1 MTINDALTE
10 ISRTRQRKNIEPVG
24 ASPYEV
30 VKFTGLPL
38 AKVIAELKAM
48 RADGL
53 LRLKTDKAGTVYY
66 CFADVA
72 ALRLPEA
79 DVPETDEAEQ
89 ETENGEKKI
98 KPASAEKTLQK
109 LRRRQHEVLTNLSS
123 CVNPAEYQRLAK
135 EYSELCYKI
144 EAEENLCDTAAA
156 NLHGKLDRAKR
167 TVTVPR
173 NHEKRGL
180 NK

>member
-53 LRLKTDKAGTVYY
+53 LRLKTDKAGIVYY

-72 ALRLPEA
+72 ALQQPEI
-79 DVPETDEAEQ
+79 DEPETNEAGQ
-89 ETENGEKKI
+89 TENGEKPI
-98 KPASAEKTLQK
+98 AQSASAEKTLQK
-109 LRRRQHEVLTNLSS
+109 LRRRQHEVLTNLSG
-123 CVNPAEYQRLAK
+123 CVNPAEYQRMAK
-135 EYSELCYKI
+135 EYSELAYKS
-144 EAEENLCDTAAA
+144 EVEEKLRDAASA
-156 NLHGKLDRAKR
+156 NLHGQLDRAKR
-167 TVTVPR
+167 TVTVPH
-173 NHEKRGL
+173 NYEKRGL
-180 NK
+180 SK